1 MDKAAQNQA
10 NNAAESSTAPN
21 TSGSAS
27 EADNPADASVRP
39 ETAASEGAAQNITQS
54 DSAQSE
60 NDKPESAK
68 QGSTA
73 AEASPAVTSATTSPA
88 EPSPAASTPAGATAL
103 HVDAMRLDST
113 HSVYSTDLDPDDD
126 YEEVVEEYAT
136 TDAPD
141 GTHREERR
149 ITRTTHHP
157 RGKQGDPKADP
168 QKAGSQKAG
177 TQKAGTPG
185 GPDGAAEIIDVG
197 EPETHT
203 TTIRTVTRTVTD
215 PPRRAPRTRLFRTLS
230 KYRGEK
236 NLAAWEERSSRPMF
250 VASVLYLLAF
260 AAPIMSTRIQEPY
273 DAYLN
278 IIQMILWGLFAAD
291 YCIRLYLAPRRLYF
305 ITHNLMNLAIVL
317 LPAWRIVSFLA
328 MIHLTT
334 NRQYKRLSELAVKLF
349 GYTAIFIIM
358 FALAIYSVESSEPG
372 AMIRDLPTAYWWTFT
387 TLATVGY
394 GDVYPITGIGRVIA
408 VVVMLYGVGMVA
420 VATGALASW
429 IIEKIGGR
437 EEQEYPATKADVDD
451 LRQEISELRALLARE
466 YARREAHDYTLR
478 EVVDEEGVHPV
489 PSEAEAAR
497 RAGFSTASGFSA
509 AGFAAAGFTAPAAP
523 GAAAAASA
531 EATSNAAQG
540 AARAGE
546 PADSSAS
553 HEVAVREQEP
563 VALLEETRQTFTI
576 IREKFSLRS
585 RKQ

>member
-1 MDKAAQNQA
+1 MDKAEQNQA
-10 NNAAESSTAPN
+10 ENTVKNGTAPN
-21 TSGSAS
+21 TSEGNTSGNTS
-27 EADNPADASVRP
+27 RNTPSN
-39 ETAASEGAAQNITQS
+39 TAANSPVN
-54 DSAQSE
+54 
-60 NDKPESAK
+60 
-68 QGSTA
+68 
-73 AEASPAVTSATTSPA
+73 SPANSPA
-88 EPSPAASTPAGATAL
+88 ESVPAEAATPRMEAVQ
-103 HVDAMRLDST
+103 VDAVQIDSARLDST

-157 RGKQGDPKADP
+157 HGKGD
-168 QKAGSQKAG
+168 QKAG
-177 TQKAGTPG
+177 TQGN
-185 GPDGAAEIIDVG
+185 PDGDAEIIDAG

-273 DAYLN
+273 DGYLN
-278 IIQMILWGLFAAD
+278 ILQLILWGLFAAD

-328 MIHLTT
+328 MIYMTA

-478 EVVDEEGVHPV
+478 EVVDEDGVHPV

-497 RAGFSTASGFSA
+497 RAGSRAGGFGAASGFSA
-509 AGFAAAGFTAPAAP
+509 AGFAAPGASADAPNAAP
-523 GAAAAASA
+523 TEES
-531 EATSNAAQG
+531 
-540 AARAGE
+540 
-546 PADSSAS
+546 ADSSTP

-585 RKQ
+585 RK

>member
-1 MDKAAQNQA
+1 MDKAEQNQA
-10 NNAAESSTAPN
+10 ENTVKNGTAPN
-21 TSGSAS
+21 TSAGNSSGDSLAG
-27 EADNPADASVRP
+27 ASVRP
-39 ETAASEGAAQNITQS
+39 ETTVSGTTASETAPAAAS
-54 DSAQSE
+54 
-60 NDKPESAK
+60 P
-68 QGSTA
+68 
-73 AEASPAVTSATTSPA
+73 AEASPAAASPA
-88 EPSPAASTPAGATAL
+88 EPTAL
-103 HVDAMRLDST
+103 PVDAVQIDSARLDSA
-113 HSVYSTDLDPDDD
+113 HAVYSTDLDPDDD

-157 RGKQGDPKADP
+157 RGKGDPKAGAP
-168 QKAGSQKAG
+168 KRGSQKAG
-177 TQKAGTPG
+177 TQGN
-185 GPDGAAEIIDVG
+185 PDDAAEIIDAG

-236 NLAAWEERSSRPMF
+236 NLAAWEERSSTPMF

-273 DAYLN
+273 DGYLN

-394 GDVYPITGIGRVIA
+394 GDVYPVTGIGRVIA

-466 YARREAHDYTLR
+466 YARREAHNYTLR
-478 EVVDEEGVHPV
+478 EVVDEDGVHPI

-497 RAGFSTASGFSA
+497 CAGFGAPGFGAAEPASA
-509 AGFAAAGFTAPAAP
+509 AASNTAP
-523 GAAAAASA
+523 GAAR
-531 EATSNAAQG
+531 T
-540 AARAGE
+540 GE
-546 PADSSAS
+546 PADSSTS

-563 VALLEETRQTFTI
+563 IALLEETRQTFTI
-576 IREKFSLRS
+576 IREKFALRS
-585 RKQ
+585 RK

>member
-1 MDKAAQNQA
+1 MDKAEQNQTDSTAA
-10 NNAAESSTAPN
+10 NSTTPKKLAEGSPTGDAPVRAESAASET
-21 TSGSAS
+21 SAS
-27 EADNPADASVRP
+27 EAAAENTAQAGYTQAAPAETSADKTNAAATSTGVASP
-39 ETAASEGAAQNITQS
+39 S
-54 DSAQSE
+54 
-60 NDKPESAK
+60 
-68 QGSTA
+68 
-73 AEASPAVTSATTSPA
+73 EASPA
-88 EPSPAASTPAGATAL
+88 AANTVQ
-103 HVDAMRLDST
+103 VDAMLLDS
-113 HSVYSTDLDPDDD
+113 SRAVYSTDLDPDDD

-157 RGKQGDPKADP
+157 RGKQGD
-168 QKAGSQKAG
+168 QKG
-177 TQKAGTPG
+177 TQGS
-185 GPDGAAEIIDVG
+185 PDGAPEIIDAG

-236 NLAAWEERSSRPMF
+236 NLAAWEDRSSRPMF

-273 DAYLN
+273 DGYLN

-358 FALAIYSVESSEPG
+358 FALSIYSVESSEPG
-372 AMIRDLPTAYWWTFT
+372 AMIRDLPTAYWWMFT

-394 GDVYPITGIGRVIA
+394 GDVYPVTGIGRVIA
-408 VVVMLYGVGMVA
+408 VIVMLYGGGLVA

-429 IIEKIGGR
+429 IIEKFGGR

-466 YARREAHDYTLR
+466 YARREARDYTLR
-478 EVVDEEGVHPV
+478 EVVDEDGVHPV
-489 PSEAEAAR
+489 PSDAEAAR
-497 RAGFSTASGFSA
+497 RAGFS
-509 AGFAAAGFTAPAAP
+509 AAAGFTAPGTPGAP

-531 EATSNAAQG
+531 EATPNTAPG
-540 AARAGE
+540 AARVGE

>member
-1 MDKAAQNQA
+1 MDKAEQNQA
-10 NNAAESSTAPN
+10 ENTVKNGTTPN
-21 TSGSAS
+21 TSEGNTSGNIS
-27 EADNPADASVRP
+27 GDNPAGASVRP
-39 ETAASEGAAQNITQS
+39 ETTASETAPAAAS
-54 DSAQSE
+54 
-60 NDKPESAK
+60 P
-68 QGSTA
+68 
-73 AEASPAVTSATTSPA
+73 AEASSAAASPA
-88 EPSPAASTPAGATAL
+88 ESTAL
-103 HVDAMRLDST
+103 HVDAVQIDSARLDST
-113 HSVYSTDLDPDDD
+113 HSVYSTDLNPDDD

-157 RGKQGDPKADP
+157 HGKGD
-168 QKAGSQKAG
+168 QKAG
-177 TQKAGTPG
+177 TQKAGTQG
-185 GPDGAAEIIDVG
+185 NPDSAAEIIDAG

-273 DAYLN
+273 DGYLN
-278 IIQMILWGLFAAD
+278 ILQLILWGLFAAD

-334 NRQYKRLSELAVKLF
+334 NRQYKRLSELSVKLF
-349 GYTAIFIIM
+349 GYTEIFIIM

-451 LRQEISELRALLARE
+451 LHQEISELRALLARE
-466 YARREAHDYTLR
+466 YARREARDYTLR
-478 EVVDEEGVHPV
+478 EVVDEDGVHPV

-497 RAGFSTASGFSA
+497 RAGFSA
-509 AGFAAAGFTAPAAP
+509 AGFAAAGFTAPGAAEPASAAP
-523 GAAAAASA
+523 AASA
-531 EATSNAAQG
+531 EATSNTAPG

-546 PADSSAS
+546 PADSSTS

-585 RKQ
+585 RK

>member
-1 MDKAAQNQA
+1 MDKAEQNQA
-10 NNAAESSTAPN
+10 ENTAENSTTPRA
-21 TSGSAS
+21 
-27 EADNPADASVRP
+27 P
-39 ETAASEGAAQNITQS
+39 ETTNPTDSGAVQI
-54 DSAQSE
+54 DSTVQ
-60 NDKPESAK
+60 
-68 QGSTA
+68 
-73 AEASPAVTSATTSPA
+73 
-88 EPSPAASTPAGATAL
+88 
-103 HVDAMRLDST
+103 VDAVQIDNARLDS
-113 HSVYSTDLDPDDD
+113 SRAVYSTDLDPDDD

-157 RGKQGDPKADP
+157 HGKGDPK
-168 QKAGSQKAG
+168 G

-185 GPDGAAEIIDVG
+185 NPDGDAEVIDAG

-236 NLAAWEERSSRPMF
+236 NLAAWEERSSTPMF

-260 AAPIMSTRIQEPY
+260 AAPIMSTHIQEPY
-273 DAYLN
+273 DGYLN
-278 IIQMILWGLFAAD
+278 IIQLILWGLFAAD

-478 EVVDEEGVHPV
+478 EVVDEDGVHPV
-489 PSEAEAAR
+489 PSEGEAAH
-497 RAGFSTASGFSA
+497 RAGFNSAGFTA
-509 AGFAAAGFTAPAAP
+509 AGFAAAGFTAPGTS

>member
-27 EADNPADASVRP
+27 EADNPAGTSVRP

-54 DSAQSE
+54 DSAQPE

-73 AEASPAVTSATTSPA
+73 AEASPAES
-88 EPSPAASTPAGATAL
+88 TAL
-103 HVDAMRLDST
+103 HVDAVQIDSARLDST
-113 HSVYSTDLDPDDD
+113 HSVYSTDLNPDDD

-157 RGKQGDPKADP
+157 HGKQGD
-168 QKAGSQKAG
+168 QKG
-177 TQKAGTPG
+177 TQKSGTQG
-185 GPDGAAEIIDVG
+185 SPDGAPEIIDAG

-236 NLAAWEERSSRPMF
+236 NLAAWEERSSTPMF

-478 EVVDEEGVHPV
+478 EVVDEDGVHPV

-497 RAGFSTASGFSA
+497 RAGFSAGGFGVTGFSA
-509 AGFAAAGFTAPAAP
+509 AGFAAPGASADAPNAAP
-523 GAAAAASA
+523 TEESA
-531 EATSNAAQG
+531 E
-540 AARAGE
+540 
-546 PADSSAS
+546 SSAS

>member
-27 EADNPADASVRP
+27 EADNPAGASVRP

-73 AEASPAVTSATTSPA
+73 AEASPAVTSAATSPA
-88 EPSPAASTPAGATAL
+88 ESSPAASTPAGATAL
-103 HVDAMRLDST
+103 HVDAMRLDS
-113 HSVYSTDLDPDDD
+113 SRAVYSTDLDPDDD

-157 RGKQGDPKADP
+157 HGKGD
-168 QKAGSQKAG
+168 QKAG
-177 TQKAGTPG
+177 TQKAGTQG
-185 GPDGAAEIIDVG
+185 NPDSAAEIIDAG

-273 DAYLN
+273 DGYLN

-394 GDVYPITGIGRVIA
+394 GDVYPVTGIGRVIA

-478 EVVDEEGVHPV
+478 EVVDEDGVHPV

-497 RAGFSTASGFSA
+497 RTGFGTAGFSAT
-509 AGFAAAGFTAPAAP
+509 GFAAPS
-523 GAAAAASA
+523 ASA
-531 EATSNAAQG
+531 DAPNAVPT
-540 AARAGE
+540 E
-546 PADSSAS
+546 ESADSSAS
-553 HEVAVREQEP
+553 HEIAVREQEP

>member
-27 EADNPADASVRP
+27 EADNPAGASVRP

-60 NDKPESAK
+60 NDKSESAK

-73 AEASPAVTSATTSPA
+73 AEASPAVTSPA
-88 EPSPAASTPAGATAL
+88 ESSPAASAPAGATAL

-113 HSVYSTDLDPDDD
+113 HSVYSTDLDPNDD

-157 RGKQGDPKADP
+157 HGKQGD
-168 QKAGSQKAG
+168 QKAG
-177 TQKAGTPG
+177 TQGN
-185 GPDGAAEIIDVG
+185 PDGAAEIIDAG

-273 DAYLN
+273 DGYLN
-278 IIQMILWGLFAAD
+278 ILQLILWGLFAAD

-466 YARREAHDYTLR
+466 YARREARDYTLR
-478 EVVDEEGVHPV
+478 EVVDEDGVHPV

-497 RAGFSTASGFSA
+497 HTGFGTAGFSAT
-509 AGFAAAGFTAPAAP
+509 GFAAPSASADAPNAAP
-523 GAAAAASA
+523 TEESA
-531 EATSNAAQG
+531 E
-540 AARAGE
+540 
-546 PADSSAS
+546 SSTS

-585 RKQ
+585 RK

>member
-1 MDKAAQNQA
+1 MDKAEQNQA
-10 NNAAESSTAPN
+10 ENTVKNGTAPN
-21 TSGSAS
+21 TSEGNTSGNIS
-27 EADNPADASVRP
+27 GDNPAGASVRP
-39 ETAASEGAAQNITQS
+39 ETTASETAPAAAS
-54 DSAQSE
+54 
-60 NDKPESAK
+60 P
-68 QGSTA
+68 
-73 AEASPAVTSATTSPA
+73 AEASSAAASPA
-88 EPSPAASTPAGATAL
+88 ESTAL
-103 HVDAMRLDST
+103 HVDAVQIDSARLDST
-113 HSVYSTDLDPDDD
+113 HAVYSTDLDPDDD

-157 RGKQGDPKADP
+157 HGKGD
-168 QKAGSQKAG
+168 QKAG
-177 TQKAGTPG
+177 TQKAGSPG
-185 GPDGAAEIIDVG
+185 GPDGDAEIIDAG

-273 DAYLN
+273 DGYLN

-394 GDVYPITGIGRVIA
+394 GDVYPVTGIGRVIA

-478 EVVDEEGVHPV
+478 EVVDEDGVHPV

-497 RAGFSTASGFSA
+497 RAGSRAGGFGAASGFSA
-509 AGFAAAGFTAPAAP
+509 AGFAAAGFTAPGAAEPASAAP
-523 GAAAAASA
+523 AASA
-531 EATSNAAQG
+531 EATSNTAQG

-546 PADSSAS
+546 PAESSTS

-585 RKQ
+585 RK

>member
-1 MDKAAQNQA
+1 MDKAEQNQA
-10 NNAAESSTAPN
+10 ENTVKNGTAANASAGNISGN
-21 TSGSAS
+21 TSRNIPG
-27 EADNPADASVRP
+27 D
-39 ETAASEGAAQNITQS
+39 TAAS
-54 DSAQSE
+54 
-60 NDKPESAK
+60 
-68 QGSTA
+68 
-73 AEASPAVTSATTSPA
+73 SPMNSPA
-88 EPSPAASTPAGATAL
+88 ESASAEATAPRMEAVQ
-103 HVDAMRLDST
+103 VDAVQIDSARLDST
-113 HSVYSTDLDPDDD
+113 HSVYSTDLNPDDD

-157 RGKQGDPKADP
+157 HGKGDPKAAP
-168 QKAGSQKAG
+168 QKAG
-177 TQKAGTPG
+177 TQKAGTQG
-185 GPDGAAEIIDVG
+185 NPDGAAEIIDAG

-273 DAYLN
+273 DGYLN

-394 GDVYPITGIGRVIA
+394 GDVYPVTGIGRVIA

-478 EVVDEEGVHPV
+478 EVVDEDGVHPV

-509 AGFAAAGFTAPAAP
+509 AGFAAAGFTAPGAP
-523 GAAAAASA
+523 GTSGATAAASA
-531 EATSNAAQG
+531 EATSNTAQG

-546 PADSSAS
+546 PADSSTS

-585 RKQ
+585 RK

>member
-1 MDKAAQNQA
+1 MDKAEQNQA
-10 NNAAESSTAPN
+10 ENTVKNGTAPN
-21 TSGSAS
+21 TSAGNISGNS
-27 EADNPADASVRP
+27 PAGASVRP
-39 ETAASEGAAQNITQS
+39 ETTASGTAPAEANPAEANPAEANPAEANPAAAS
-54 DSAQSE
+54 
-60 NDKPESAK
+60 P
-68 QGSTA
+68 
-73 AEASPAVTSATTSPA
+73 AEASPAES
-88 EPSPAASTPAGATAL
+88 TAL
-103 HVDAMRLDST
+103 HVDAVQIDSARLDSA

-157 RGKQGDPKADP
+157 RGKGDPKAGAP
-168 QKAGSQKAG
+168 KTGSQKAG
-177 TQKAGTPG
+177 TQGN
-185 GPDGAAEIIDVG
+185 PDGAAEIIAAEMIDAG

-215 PPRRAPRTRLFRTLS
+215 PPHRAPRTRLFRTLS

-236 NLAAWEERSSRPMF
+236 NLAEWEDRSSTPMF

-273 DAYLN
+273 DGYLN

-328 MIHLTT
+328 MIYMTA

-372 AMIRDLPTAYWWTFT
+372 TMIRDLPTAYWWTFT

-394 GDVYPITGIGRVIA
+394 GDVYPVTGIGRVIA

-478 EVVDEEGVHPV
+478 EVVDEDGVHPI

-497 RAGFSTASGFSA
+497 RAGSSA
-509 AGFAAAGFTAPAAP
+509 AGFGATGFTAEGFTAPAA
-523 GAAAAASA
+523 S
-531 EATSNAAQG
+531 EATSNTAPNT
-540 AARAGE
+540 ARVDGS
-546 PADSSAS
+546 ADSSTS
-553 HEVAVREQEP
+553 HEVVVREQEP

-576 IREKFSLRS
+576 IREKFALRS
-585 RKQ
+585 RK

>member
-1 MDKAAQNQA
+1 MDKAEQNQA
-10 NNAAESSTAPN
+10 ENTVKNGTAPN
-21 TSGSAS
+21 TSEGNTSGNIS
-27 EADNPADASVRP
+27 GDNPAGASVRP
-39 ETAASEGAAQNITQS
+39 ETTASETAPAA
-54 DSAQSE
+54 
-60 NDKPESAK
+60 
-68 QGSTA
+68 
-73 AEASPAVTSATTSPA
+73 ASPAES
-88 EPSPAASTPAGATAL
+88 TAL
-103 HVDAMRLDST
+103 HVDAVQIDSARLDST
-113 HSVYSTDLDPDDD
+113 HAVYSTDLDPDDD

-157 RGKQGDPKADP
+157 HGKGD
-168 QKAGSQKAG
+168 
-177 TQKAGTPG
+177 QKAGTPG

-273 DAYLN
+273 DGYLN

-394 GDVYPITGIGRVIA
+394 GDVYPVTGIGRVIA

-429 IIEKIGGR
+429 IIEKFGGR

-466 YARREAHDYTLR
+466 YARREARDYTLR
-478 EVVDEEGVHPV
+478 EVVDEDGVHPV
-489 PSEAEAAR
+489 PSDAEAAR
-497 RAGFSTASGFSA
+497 RAGFS
-509 AGFAAAGFTAPAAP
+509 AAAGFTAPGTPGAP

-531 EATSNAAQG
+531 EATPNTAPG

>member
-1 MDKAAQNQA
+1 MDKAEQNQA
-10 NNAAESSTAPN
+10 ENTVKNGTAPN
-21 TSGSAS
+21 TSAGNTSGNIS
-27 EADNPADASVRP
+27 GHSPANSSGDSPAGASVRP
-39 ETAASEGAAQNITQS
+39 ETTASETAPAA
-54 DSAQSE
+54 
-60 NDKPESAK
+60 
-68 QGSTA
+68 
-73 AEASPAVTSATTSPA
+73 ASPAAASPAAGSPA
-88 EPSPAASTPAGATAL
+88 EATAL
-103 HVDAMRLDST
+103 PVDAVQIDSARLDSA

-136 TDAPD
+136 TDEPD

-149 ITRTTHHP
+149 ITRTTHHL
-157 RGKQGDPKADP
+157 RGKGD
-168 QKAGSQKAG
+168 QKAGAPKTGSQKAG
-177 TQKAGTPG
+177 TQGN
-185 GPDGAAEIIDVG
+185 PDGAAEIIDAG

-236 NLAAWEERSSRPMF
+236 NLAAWEERSSTPMF

-273 DAYLN
+273 DGYLN

-437 EEQEYPATKADVDD
+437 EEQEYPATKADVDN

-478 EVVDEEGVHPV
+478 EVVDEDGVHPI

-497 RAGFSTASGFSA
+497 RAGFG
-509 AGFAAAGFTAPAAP
+509 AAGFTAP
-523 GAAAAASA
+523 GAAEPASAAAQKASA
-531 EATSNAAQG
+531 EATSNTAPG
-540 AARAGE
+540 AAPSAVQAGE
-546 PADSSAS
+546 PADSSTS
-553 HEVAVREQEP
+553 HEVVVREQEP
-563 VALLEETRQTFTI
+563 IALLEETRQTFTI
-576 IREKFSLRS
+576 IREKFALRS
-585 RKQ
+585 RK

>member
-1 MDKAAQNQA
+1 MQSIIHTMDKAEQNQA
-10 NNAAESSTAPN
+10 ENTVKNGTAPN
-21 TSGSAS
+21 KSSSPTGDAPVHAESAASETSAS
-27 EADNPADASVRP
+27 EAAAEN
-39 ETAASEGAAQNITQS
+39 TAQAGYTQS
-54 DSAQSE
+54 APAETSA
-60 NDKPESAK
+60 AK
-68 QGSTA
+68 T
-73 AEASPAVTSATTSPA
+73 EASPA
-88 EPSPAASTPAGATAL
+88 AANTVQ
-103 HVDAMRLDST
+103 VDAMRLDST

-157 RGKQGDPKADP
+157 HGKGD
-168 QKAGSQKAG
+168 QKAG
-177 TQKAGTPG
+177 TQKAGTQG
-185 GPDGAAEIIDVG
+185 NPDGDAEIIDVG

-236 NLAAWEERSSRPMF
+236 NLAAWEERSSTPMF

-328 MIHLTT
+328 MIHLTA
-334 NRQYKRLSELAVKLF
+334 NRQYKRLSELAMKLF

-372 AMIRDLPTAYWWTFT
+372 SMIRDLPTAYWWTFT

-408 VVVMLYGVGMVA
+408 VVVMLYGVGLVA

-429 IIEKIGGR
+429 IIEKIGGV

-466 YARREAHDYTLR
+466 YARREAHDCRLR
-478 EVVDEEGVHPV
+478 EVVDEDGVHPV

-497 RAGFSTASGFSA
+497 SAGFGTAGFSATGF
-509 AGFAAAGFTAPAAP
+509 AAP
-523 GAAAAASA
+523 GASADAPNAAPTEESA
-531 EATSNAAQG
+531 E
-540 AARAGE
+540 
-546 PADSSAS
+546 SSTS

>member
-1 MDKAAQNQA
+1 MDKAEQNQA
-10 NNAAESSTAPN
+10 ENTVKNGTAPDASAGNASKAGYTQSAPAES
-21 TSGSAS
+21 
-27 EADNPADASVRP
+27 
-39 ETAASEGAAQNITQS
+39 GAAKTGPAKT
-54 DSAQSE
+54 SATKT
-60 NDKPESAK
+60 NA
-68 QGSTA
+68 GV
-73 AEASPAVTSATTSPA
+73 ASPAGASPA
-88 EPSPAASTPAGATAL
+88 EANPAADNSAADTVQ
-103 HVDAMRLDST
+103 VDAMRLDSA
-113 HSVYSTDLDPDDD
+113 HAVYSTDLDPDDD

-136 TDAPD
+136 TDEPD

-157 RGKQGDPKADP
+157 RGKGD
-168 QKAGSQKAG
+168 QKAGAQGS
-177 TQKAGTPG
+177 
-185 GPDGAAEIIDVG
+185 PDGAAEMIDAIIDAG

-215 PPRRAPRTRLFRTLS
+215 PPRHTPRTRLFRTLS

-236 NLAAWEERSSRPMF
+236 NLAAWEERSSTPMF

-273 DAYLN
+273 DGYLN

-394 GDVYPITGIGRVIA
+394 GDVYPVTGIGRVIA

-437 EEQEYPATKADVDD
+437 EEQEHPATKADVDD

-478 EVVDEEGVHPV
+478 EVVDEDGVHPV

-497 RAGFSTASGFSA
+497 RAGFGAAGSGAAGFGTASGAAETASA
-509 AGFAAAGFTAPAAP
+509 TTQAATSTAVGGTAP
-523 GAAAAASA
+523 G
-531 EATSNAAQG
+531 TAQ
-540 AARAGE
+540 AGE
-546 PADSSAS
+546 PADSSTS
-553 HEVAVREQEP
+553 HEVVVREQEP

-576 IREKFSLRS
+576 IREKFALRS
-585 RKQ
+585 RK

>member
-27 EADNPADASVRP
+27 EADNPAGASVRP

-60 NDKPESAK
+60 NDKSESAK

-73 AEASPAVTSATTSPA
+73 AEASPAVTSPA
-88 EPSPAASTPAGATAL
+88 ESSPAASAPAGATAL

-113 HSVYSTDLDPDDD
+113 HSVYSTDLDPNDD

-157 RGKQGDPKADP
+157 HGKQGD
-168 QKAGSQKAG
+168 QKAG
-177 TQKAGTPG
+177 TQGN
-185 GPDGAAEIIDVG
+185 PDGAAEIIDAG

-273 DAYLN
+273 DGYLN
-278 IIQMILWGLFAAD
+278 ILQLILWGLFAAD

-478 EVVDEEGVHPV
+478 EVVDEDGVHPV

-497 RAGFSTASGFSA
+497 HTGFGTAGFSAT
-509 AGFAAAGFTAPAAP
+509 GFAAPSASADAPNAAP
-523 GAAAAASA
+523 TEESA
-531 EATSNAAQG
+531 E
-540 AARAGE
+540 
-546 PADSSAS
+546 SSTS

-585 RKQ
+585 RK

>member
-1 MDKAAQNQA
+1 MDKAEQNQTD
-10 NNAAESSTAPN
+10 NTVKNGTAPN
-21 TSGSAS
+21 TSGNTSGNIPGNSPVGASARPETVASETTAS
-27 EADNPADASVRP
+27 EAAAENTTKAGYTQSAPAESSAAKTSA
-39 ETAASEGAAQNITQS
+39 AAS
-54 DSAQSE
+54 
-60 NDKPESAK
+60 
-68 QGSTA
+68 
-73 AEASPAVTSATTSPA
+73 SPA
-88 EPSPAASTPAGATAL
+88 EATAPGMEAVQ
-103 HVDAMRLDST
+103 VDAVQIDSARLDST

-157 RGKQGDPKADP
+157 RGKGD
-168 QKAGSQKAG
+168 
-177 TQKAGTPG
+177 QKAGTPNTG
-185 GPDGAAEIIDVG
+185 SPKAGTQGNPDDAAEIIDAG

-215 PPRRAPRTRLFRTLS
+215 PPRRTPRTRLFRTLS

-236 NLAAWEERSSRPMF
+236 NLAAWEDRTSTPMF

-273 DAYLN
+273 DGYLN

-291 YCIRLYLAPRRLYF
+291 YCVRLYLAPRRLYF

-328 MIHLTT
+328 MIHLTA
-334 NRQYKRLSELAVKLF
+334 NRQYKRLSELGMKLF

-358 FALAIYSVESSEPG
+358 FALSIYSVESSEPG
-372 AMIRDLPTAYWWTFT
+372 AMIRDLPTAYWWMFT

-394 GDVYPITGIGRVIA
+394 GDVYPVTGIGRVIA
-408 VVVMLYGVGMVA
+408 VIVMLYGGGLVA

-429 IIEKIGGR
+429 IIEKFGGR

-478 EVVDEEGVHPV
+478 EVVDEDGVHPI

-497 RAGFSTASGFSA
+497 RAGFG
-509 AGFAAAGFTAPAAP
+509 AAGFTAPGAAEPASAAASNTAP
-523 GAAAAASA
+523 GAAR
-531 EATSNAAQG
+531 T
-540 AARAGE
+540 GE
-546 PADSSAS
+546 PADSSTS
-553 HEVAVREQEP
+553 HEVAVSEQEP
-563 VALLEETRQTFTI
+563 IALLEETRQTFTI
-576 IREKFSLRS
+576 IREKFALRS
-585 RKQ
+585 RK

>member
-1 MDKAAQNQA
+1 MDKAEQNQA
-10 NNAAESSTAPN
+10 ENTVKNGTAANASAGNISGN
-21 TSGSAS
+21 TSRNIPG
-27 EADNPADASVRP
+27 D
-39 ETAASEGAAQNITQS
+39 TAAS
-54 DSAQSE
+54 
-60 NDKPESAK
+60 
-68 QGSTA
+68 
-73 AEASPAVTSATTSPA
+73 SPMNSPA
-88 EPSPAASTPAGATAL
+88 ESASAEATAPRMEAVQ
-103 HVDAMRLDST
+103 VDAVQIDSARLDST
-113 HSVYSTDLDPDDD
+113 HSVYSTDLNPDDD

-157 RGKQGDPKADP
+157 HGKGDPKAAP
-168 QKAGSQKAG
+168 QKAG
-177 TQKAGTPG
+177 TQKAGTQG
-185 GPDGAAEIIDVG
+185 NPDGAAEIIDAG

-273 DAYLN
+273 DGYLN

-394 GDVYPITGIGRVIA
+394 GDVYPVTGIGRVIA

-478 EVVDEEGVHPV
+478 EVVDEDGVHPV

-497 RAGFSTASGFSA
+497 RAGSRAGGFGAASGFSA
-509 AGFAAAGFTAPAAP
+509 AGFAAAGFTAPGTPGAP
-523 GAAAAASA
+523 GAAEPASAAPAASA
-531 EATSNAAQG
+531 EVTSNTAQG

-546 PADSSAS
+546 PAESSTS

-585 RKQ
+585 RK

>member
-1 MDKAAQNQA
+1 MDKAEQNQA
-10 NNAAESSTAPN
+10 ENTVKNGTTPNASEGN
-21 TSGSAS
+21 TSGNISG
-27 EADNPADASVRP
+27 DNPAGASVRP
-39 ETAASEGAAQNITQS
+39 ETTASETAPAAAS
-54 DSAQSE
+54 
-60 NDKPESAK
+60 P
-68 QGSTA
+68 
-73 AEASPAVTSATTSPA
+73 AEASSAAASPA
-88 EPSPAASTPAGATAL
+88 ESTAL
-103 HVDAMRLDST
+103 HVDAVQIDSARLDST

-157 RGKQGDPKADP
+157 HGKGD
-168 QKAGSQKAG
+168 QKAG
-177 TQKAGTPG
+177 TQKAGTQG
-185 GPDGAAEIIDVG
+185 GPDGAPEIIDAG

-236 NLAAWEERSSRPMF
+236 NLAAWEERSSTPMF

-328 MIHLTT
+328 MIHLTA

-394 GDVYPITGIGRVIA
+394 GDVYPVTGIGRVIA

-478 EVVDEEGVHPV
+478 EVVDEDGVHPV

>member
-1 MDKAAQNQA
+1 MDKAEQNQA
-10 NNAAESSTAPN
+10 ENTVKNGTAPN
-21 TSGSAS
+21 ASAGNTAGNTS
-27 EADNPADASVRP
+27 DNTSRNTPSN
-39 ETAASEGAAQNITQS
+39 TAAN
-54 DSAQSE
+54 
-60 NDKPESAK
+60 
-68 QGSTA
+68 
-73 AEASPAVTSATTSPA
+73 SPVNSPA
-88 EPSPAASTPAGATAL
+88 ESASAEAAAPGMEAVQ
-103 HVDAMRLDST
+103 VDAVQIDSARLDST
-113 HSVYSTDLDPDDD
+113 HSVYSTDLNPDDD

-157 RGKQGDPKADP
+157 HGKGD
-168 QKAGSQKAG
+168 QKAG
-177 TQKAGTPG
+177 TQKAGTQG
-185 GPDGAAEIIDVG
+185 NPDSAAEIIDAG

-236 NLAAWEERSSRPMF
+236 NLAAWEELSSRPMF

-278 IIQMILWGLFAAD
+278 ILQLILWGLFAAD

-328 MIHLTT
+328 MIYMTA

-478 EVVDEEGVHPV
+478 EVVDEDGVHPV

-497 RAGFSTASGFSA
+497 RTGFNSAGFTAAASGFSA
-509 AGFAAAGFTAPAAP
+509 AGFAAAGFTAPGAAGTP
-523 GAAAAASA
+523 GVAAAASA
-531 EATSNAAQG
+531 EATSNTAPG

-546 PADSSAS
+546 PADSSVS

>member
-1 MDKAAQNQA
+1 MDKAEQNQA
-10 NNAAESSTAPN
+10 DNTAANSTTPNKSSSPTGDAPVHAESAASET
-21 TSGSAS
+21 SAS
-27 EADNPADASVRP
+27 EAAAENTAQAGYAQAAPAETSAAKTNAAATSTGVASP
-39 ETAASEGAAQNITQS
+39 S
-54 DSAQSE
+54 
-60 NDKPESAK
+60 
-68 QGSTA
+68 
-73 AEASPAVTSATTSPA
+73 EASPA
-88 EPSPAASTPAGATAL
+88 AANTVQ
-103 HVDAMRLDST
+103 VDAMHLDS
-113 HSVYSTDLDPDDD
+113 SRAVYSTDLDPDDD

-157 RGKQGDPKADP
+157 RGKQGD
-168 QKAGSQKAG
+168 QKG
-177 TQKAGTPG
+177 TQGS
-185 GPDGAAEIIDVG
+185 PDGAPEIIDAG

-236 NLAAWEERSSRPMF
+236 NLAAWEDRTSTPMF

-273 DAYLN
+273 DGYLN

-291 YCIRLYLAPRRLYF
+291 YCVRLYLAPRRLYF

-328 MIHLTT
+328 MIHLTA
-334 NRQYKRLSELAVKLF
+334 NRQYKRLSELAMKLF

-358 FALAIYSVESSEPG
+358 FALSIYSVESSEPG
-372 AMIRDLPTAYWWTFT
+372 SMIRDLPTAYWWTFT

-478 EVVDEEGVHPV
+478 EVVDEDGVHPV

-497 RAGFSTASGFSA
+497 RAGFGTAGFSA
-509 AGFAAAGFTAPAAP
+509 TGFAAP
-523 GAAAAASA
+523 GASA
-531 EATSNAAQG
+531 DAPNAAP
-540 AARAGE
+540 AEEPGE
-546 PADSSAS
+546 SSTS

-576 IREKFSLRS
+576 MREKFSLRS

>member
-1 MDKAAQNQA
+1 MDKAEQNQA
-10 NNAAESSTAPN
+10 ENTVKNGTAPKASAGN
-21 TSGSAS
+21 TGKTSGNISG
-27 EADNPADASVRP
+27 N
-39 ETAASEGAAQNITQS
+39 TAAS
-54 DSAQSE
+54 
-60 NDKPESAK
+60 
-68 QGSTA
+68 
-73 AEASPAVTSATTSPA
+73 SPANSPA
-88 EPSPAASTPAGATAL
+88 ESASAEATAPDMEAVQ
-103 HVDAMRLDST
+103 VDAVQIDSARLDST
-113 HSVYSTDLDPDDD
+113 HSVYSTDLDPNDD

-157 RGKQGDPKADP
+157 HGKQGD
-168 QKAGSQKAG
+168 QKG
-177 TQKAGTPG
+177 TQKSGTQG
-185 GPDGAAEIIDVG
+185 SPDGAREIIDAG

-328 MIHLTT
+328 MIYMTA
-334 NRQYKRLSELAVKLF
+334 NRQYKRLSELAMKLF

-394 GDVYPITGIGRVIA
+394 GDVYPVTGIGRVIA

-478 EVVDEEGVHPV
+478 EVVDEDGVHPV
-489 PSEAEAAR
+489 PSEAEAAHR
-497 RAGFSTASGFSA
+497 TGFGTAGFSATGF
-509 AGFAAAGFTAPAAP
+509 AAP
-523 GAAAAASA
+523 GASADAPNAAPTEESA
-531 EATSNAAQG
+531 E
-540 AARAGE
+540 
-546 PADSSAS
+546 SSAS

>member
-1 MDKAAQNQA
+1 MDKAEQNQA
-10 NNAAESSTAPN
+10 ENTVKNGTAPN
-21 TSGSAS
+21 TSAGNTSGNS
-27 EADNPADASVRP
+27 PANSSGDSLAGASVRP
-39 ETAASEGAAQNITQS
+39 ETAASEPAAS
-54 DSAQSE
+54 
-60 NDKPESAK
+60 K
-68 QGSTA
+68 TA
-73 AEASPAVTSATTSPA
+73 PAEASPAAASPA
-88 EPSPAASTPAGATAL
+88 EATDPRIGAAQ
-103 HVDAMRLDST
+103 VDAVQIDSARLDSA

-157 RGKQGDPKADP
+157 RGKGD
-168 QKAGSQKAG
+168 QKAGAPNAG
-177 TQKAGTPG
+177 TQKAGTQG
-185 GPDGAAEIIDVG
+185 NPDDTAEIIDAIIDSG

-236 NLAAWEERSSRPMF
+236 NLAEWEDRSSTPMF

-273 DAYLN
+273 DGYLN

-328 MIHLTT
+328 MIHLTA

-478 EVVDEEGVHPV
+478 EVVDEDGVHPV

-497 RAGFSTASGFSA
+497 RTGFGATGFSA
-509 AGFAAAGFTAPAAP
+509 AGFAAAGFTAPGTS

-531 EATSNAAQG
+531 EATSNTAQG
-540 AARAGE
+540 AARADGS
-546 PADSSAS
+546 ADSSAS
-553 HEVAVREQEP
+553 HEVAVCEQEP

-585 RKQ
+585 RK

>member
-1 MDKAAQNQA
+1 MDKAEQNQA
-10 NNAAESSTAPN
+10 ENTVKNGTAPN
-21 TSGSAS
+21 TSEGNTSGNIS
-27 EADNPADASVRP
+27 GDNPAGASVRP
-39 ETAASEGAAQNITQS
+39 ETTASETAPAAAS
-54 DSAQSE
+54 
-60 NDKPESAK
+60 P
-68 QGSTA
+68 
-73 AEASPAVTSATTSPA
+73 AEASSAAASPA
-88 EPSPAASTPAGATAL
+88 ESTAL
-103 HVDAMRLDST
+103 HVDAVQIDSARLDST

-157 RGKQGDPKADP
+157 HGKGD
-168 QKAGSQKAG
+168 QKAG
-177 TQKAGTPG
+177 TQKAGTQG
-185 GPDGAAEIIDVG
+185 NPDSAAEIIDAG

-273 DAYLN
+273 DGYLN
-278 IIQMILWGLFAAD
+278 ILQLILWGLFAAD

-328 MIHLTT
+328 MIYMTA

-478 EVVDEEGVHPV
+478 EVVDEDGVHPI

-497 RAGFSTASGFSA
+497 RTGFGTAGFSAT
-509 AGFAAAGFTAPAAP
+509 GFAAAGFTAPAAP

-546 PADSSAS
+546 PAESSAS

-585 RKQ
+585 RK

>member
-1 MDKAAQNQA
+1 MDKAEQNQA
-10 NNAAESSTAPN
+10 ENTVKNGTTPN
-21 TSGSAS
+21 TSEGNTSGNIS
-27 EADNPADASVRP
+27 GDNPAGASVRP
-39 ETAASEGAAQNITQS
+39 ETTASETAPAAAS
-54 DSAQSE
+54 
-60 NDKPESAK
+60 P
-68 QGSTA
+68 
-73 AEASPAVTSATTSPA
+73 AEASSAAASPA
-88 EPSPAASTPAGATAL
+88 ESTAL
-103 HVDAMRLDST
+103 HVDAVQIDSARLDST
-113 HSVYSTDLDPDDD
+113 HSVYSTDLNPDDD

-157 RGKQGDPKADP
+157 HGKGD
-168 QKAGSQKAG
+168 QKAG
-177 TQKAGTPG
+177 TQKAGTQG
-185 GPDGAAEIIDVG
+185 NPDSAAEIIDAG
-197 EPETHT
+197 EPETQT

-273 DAYLN
+273 DGYLN
-278 IIQMILWGLFAAD
+278 ILQLILWGLFAAD

-451 LRQEISELRALLARE
+451 LHQEISELRALLARE
-466 YARREAHDYTLR
+466 YARREARDYTLR
-478 EVVDEEGVHPV
+478 EVVDEDGVHPV

-509 AGFAAAGFTAPAAP
+509 AGFAAAGFTAPGAP
-523 GAAAAASA
+523 GTSGATAAASA
-531 EATSNAAQG
+531 EATSNTAQG

-546 PADSSAS
+546 PADSSTS

-585 RKQ
+585 RK

>member
-1 MDKAAQNQA
+1 MDKAEQNQA
-10 NNAAESSTAPN
+10 ENTVKNGTAPN
-21 TSGSAS
+21 ASAGNTAGNTS
-27 EADNPADASVRP
+27 DNTSRNTPSN
-39 ETAASEGAAQNITQS
+39 TAAN
-54 DSAQSE
+54 
-60 NDKPESAK
+60 
-68 QGSTA
+68 
-73 AEASPAVTSATTSPA
+73 SPVNSPA
-88 EPSPAASTPAGATAL
+88 ESASAEAAAPGMEAVQ
-103 HVDAMRLDST
+103 VDAVQIDSAHLDST
-113 HSVYSTDLDPDDD
+113 HSVYSTDLGPDDD

-157 RGKQGDPKADP
+157 HGKGDPKA
-168 QKAGSQKAG
+168 G
-177 TQKAGTPG
+177 TQGN
-185 GPDGAAEIIDVG
+185 PDGAAEIIDAG

-273 DAYLN
+273 DGYLN
-278 IIQMILWGLFAAD
+278 IIQLILWGLFAAD

-420 VATGALASW
+420 VATGA
-429 IIEKIGGR
+429 R
-437 EEQEYPATKADVDD
+437 N
-451 LRQEISELRALLARE
+451 
-466 YARREAHDYTLR
+466 
-478 EVVDEEGVHPV
+478 
-489 PSEAEAAR
+489 
-497 RAGFSTASGFSA
+497 F
-509 AGFAAAGFTAPAAP
+509 
-523 GAAAAASA
+523 
-531 EATSNAAQG
+531 
-540 AARAGE
+540 
-546 PADSSAS
+546 
-553 HEVAVREQEP
+553 
-563 VALLEETRQTFTI
+563 
-576 IREKFSLRS
+576 
-585 RKQ
+585 

>member
-27 EADNPADASVRP
+27 EADNPAGASVRP

-73 AEASPAVTSATTSPA
+73 AEASPAVTSAATSPA
-88 EPSPAASTPAGATAL
+88 ESSPAASTPAGATAL

-113 HSVYSTDLDPDDD
+113 HSVYSTDLNPDDD

-157 RGKQGDPKADP
+157 HGKQGD
-168 QKAGSQKAG
+168 QKSCSQGS
-177 TQKAGTPG
+177 
-185 GPDGAAEIIDVG
+185 PDGAREIIDAG

-466 YARREAHDYTLR
+466 YARREAHDCTLR
-478 EVVDEEGVHPV
+478 EVVDEDGVHPV

-497 RAGFSTASGFSA
+497 RTGFGTAGFSATGF
-509 AGFAAAGFTAPAAP
+509 AAP
-523 GAAAAASA
+523 GASADAPNAAPTEESA
-531 EATSNAAQG
+531 E
-540 AARAGE
+540 
-546 PADSSAS
+546 SSAS

-585 RKQ
+585 RK

>member
-1 MDKAAQNQA
+1 MDKAEQNQA
-10 NNAAESSTAPN
+10 ENTVKNGTTPN
-21 TSGSAS
+21 TSEGNTSGNIS
-27 EADNPADASVRP
+27 GDNPAGASVRP
-39 ETAASEGAAQNITQS
+39 ETTASETAPAAAS
-54 DSAQSE
+54 
-60 NDKPESAK
+60 P
-68 QGSTA
+68 
-73 AEASPAVTSATTSPA
+73 AEASSAAASPA
-88 EPSPAASTPAGATAL
+88 ESTAL
-103 HVDAMRLDST
+103 HVDAVQIDSARLDST
-113 HSVYSTDLDPDDD
+113 HSVYSTDLNPDDD

-157 RGKQGDPKADP
+157 HGKGD
-168 QKAGSQKAG
+168 QKAG
-177 TQKAGTPG
+177 TQKAGTQG
-185 GPDGAAEIIDVG
+185 NPDSAAEIIDAG

-273 DAYLN
+273 DGYLN
-278 IIQMILWGLFAAD
+278 ILQLILWGLFAAD

-349 GYTAIFIIM
+349 GYTAFFIIM

-451 LRQEISELRALLARE
+451 LHQEISELRALLARE
-466 YARREAHDYTLR
+466 YARREARDYTLR
-478 EVVDEEGVHPV
+478 EVVDEDGVHPV

-497 RAGFSTASGFSA
+497 RAGFSA
-509 AGFAAAGFTAPAAP
+509 AGFAAAGFTAPGAAEPASAAP
-523 GAAAAASA
+523 AASA
-531 EATSNAAQG
+531 EATSNTAPG

-546 PADSSAS
+546 PADSSTS

-585 RKQ
+585 RK

>member
-1 MDKAAQNQA
+1 MDKAEQNQA
-10 NNAAESSTAPN
+10 ENTVKNGTAPN
-21 TSGSAS
+21 TSAGNTSAENTS
-27 EADNPADASVRP
+27 GNIPANSAGNSPAGASVRP
-39 ETAASEGAAQNITQS
+39 ETTASETAPAAASLAA
-54 DSAQSE
+54 A
-60 NDKPESAK
+60 
-68 QGSTA
+68 
-73 AEASPAVTSATTSPA
+73 SPA
-88 EPSPAASTPAGATAL
+88 EPTAL
-103 HVDAMRLDST
+103 HVDAVQIDSARLDSA

-157 RGKQGDPKADP
+157 RGKGD
-168 QKAGSQKAG
+168 QKAGAPNAGAPKTGSQKAG
-177 TQKAGTPG
+177 TQGN
-185 GPDGAAEIIDVG
+185 PDGAAEIIDAG

-273 DAYLN
+273 DGYLN

-328 MIHLTT
+328 MIYMTA

-372 AMIRDLPTAYWWTFT
+372 TMIRDLPTAYWWTFT

-478 EVVDEEGVHPV
+478 EVVDEDGVHPV

-497 RAGFSTASGFSA
+497 RAGFG
-509 AGFAAAGFTAPAAP
+509 AAGFTVPADP
-523 GAAAAASA
+523 DTAAAASA
-531 EATSNAAQG
+531 EATSNTAQG

>member
-1 MDKAAQNQA
+1 MDKAEQNQTD
-10 NNAAESSTAPN
+10 NTVKNGTAPN
-21 TSGSAS
+21 TSGNISGNSPVGASACPETVASETTAS
-27 EADNPADASVRP
+27 EAAAENTAKAGYTQSAPAESSAAKTSA
-39 ETAASEGAAQNITQS
+39 AAS
-54 DSAQSE
+54 
-60 NDKPESAK
+60 
-68 QGSTA
+68 
-73 AEASPAVTSATTSPA
+73 SPA
-88 EPSPAASTPAGATAL
+88 EATTPRMEAVQ
-103 HVDAMRLDST
+103 VDAVQIDSARLDST
-113 HSVYSTDLDPDDD
+113 HSVYSTDLNPDDD

-157 RGKQGDPKADP
+157 HGKQGD
-168 QKAGSQKAG
+168 QKAG
-177 TQKAGTPG
+177 TQGN
-185 GPDGAAEIIDVG
+185 PDGAAEIIDAG

-408 VVVMLYGVGMVA
+408 VVVMLYSVGMVA

-466 YARREAHDYTLR
+466 YARREAHGCTLR
-478 EVVDEEGVHPV
+478 EVVDEDGVHPV

-497 RAGFSTASGFSA
+497 RAGFSA
-509 AGFAAAGFTAPAAP
+509 AGFAAPGASADAPNAAP
-523 GAAAAASA
+523 TEES
-531 EATSNAAQG
+531 
-540 AARAGE
+540 
-546 PADSSAS
+546 ADSSTP

>member
-10 NNAAESSTAPN
+10 ENTVKNGTAPN
-21 TSGSAS
+21 TSEGNTSGNIS
-27 EADNPADASVRP
+27 GDNPAGASVRP
-39 ETAASEGAAQNITQS
+39 ETTASETAPAA
-54 DSAQSE
+54 
-60 NDKPESAK
+60 
-68 QGSTA
+68 
-73 AEASPAVTSATTSPA
+73 ASPAES
-88 EPSPAASTPAGATAL
+88 TAL
-103 HVDAMRLDST
+103 HVDAVQIDSARLDST
-113 HSVYSTDLDPDDD
+113 HAVYSTDLDPDDD

-157 RGKQGDPKADP
+157 HGKGD
-168 QKAGSQKAG
+168 QKAG
-177 TQKAGTPG
+177 TQKAGSPG
-185 GPDGAAEIIDVG
+185 GPDGDAEIIDAG

-273 DAYLN
+273 DGYLN
-278 IIQMILWGLFAAD
+278 ILQLILWGLFAAD

-328 MIHLTT
+328 MIYMTA

-478 EVVDEEGVHPV
+478 EVVDEDGVHPV

-497 RAGFSTASGFSA
+497 RTGFGTAGFSAT
-509 AGFAAAGFTAPAAP
+509 GFAAAGFTAPGTAGAPGAPGTP

-531 EATSNAAQG
+531 EATSNTAQG

-585 RKQ
+585 RK

>member
-10 NNAAESSTAPN
+10 ENTVKNGTAPN
-21 TSGSAS
+21 TSEGNTSGNIS
-27 EADNPADASVRP
+27 GDNPAGASVRP
-39 ETAASEGAAQNITQS
+39 ETTASETAPAA
-54 DSAQSE
+54 
-60 NDKPESAK
+60 
-68 QGSTA
+68 
-73 AEASPAVTSATTSPA
+73 ASPAES
-88 EPSPAASTPAGATAL
+88 TAL
-103 HVDAMRLDST
+103 HVDAVQIDSARLDST
-113 HSVYSTDLDPDDD
+113 HSVYSTDLDPDD

-157 RGKQGDPKADP
+157 HGKGD
-168 QKAGSQKAG
+168 QKAG
-177 TQKAGTPG
+177 TQKAGSPG
-185 GPDGAAEIIDVG
+185 GPDGDAEIIDAG

-273 DAYLN
+273 DGYLN
-278 IIQMILWGLFAAD
+278 ILQLILWGLFAAD

-328 MIHLTT
+328 MIYMTA

-478 EVVDEEGVHPV
+478 EVVDEDGVHPV

-497 RAGFSTASGFSA
+497 RTGFGTAGFSAT
-509 AGFAAAGFTAPAAP
+509 GFAAAGFTAPGTAGAPGAPGTP

-531 EATSNAAQG
+531 EATSNTAQG

-585 RKQ
+585 RK

>member
-1 MDKAAQNQA
+1 MDKAEQSQA
-10 NNAAESSTAPN
+10 ENTVENGTAPN
-21 TSGSAS
+21 ASAGNISGNTSGNISGNTPANSPADSAS
-27 EADNPADASVRP
+27 AEATAPRMEAVQVDAV
-39 ETAASEGAAQNITQS
+39 QI
-54 DSAQSE
+54 DSA
-60 NDKPESAK
+60 
-68 QGSTA
+68 
-73 AEASPAVTSATTSPA
+73 
-88 EPSPAASTPAGATAL
+88 
-103 HVDAMRLDST
+103 RLDST
-113 HSVYSTDLDPDDD
+113 HSAYSTDLDPDDD

-157 RGKQGDPKADP
+157 RGKQSDPKAD
-168 QKAGSQKAG
+168 SQKAG
-177 TQKAGTPG
+177 TQKAGSPG
-185 GPDGAAEIIDVG
+185 NPDGAAEIIDAG

-215 PPRRAPRTRLFRTLS
+215 PPPRAPRTRLFRTLS

-236 NLAAWEERSSRPMF
+236 NLVAWEERSSRPMF

-328 MIHLTT
+328 MIHLTA
-334 NRQYKRLSELAVKLF
+334 NRQYKRLSELGMKLF

-358 FALAIYSVESSEPG
+358 FALSIYSVESSEPG
-372 AMIRDLPTAYWWTFT
+372 AMIRDLPTAYWWMFT

-394 GDVYPITGIGRVIA
+394 GDVYPVTGIGRVIA
-408 VVVMLYGVGMVA
+408 VIVMLYGGGLVA

-429 IIEKIGGR
+429 IIEKIGGV
-437 EEQEYPATKADVDD
+437 EEQEHPATKADVDD
-451 LRQEISELRALLARE
+451 LRQEISELRALLAHE

-478 EVVDEEGVHPV
+478 EVVDEDGVHPV

-497 RAGFSTASGFSA
+497 RAGFS
-509 AGFAAAGFTAPAAP
+509 AAAGFTAPGTPGAP

-531 EATSNAAQG
+531 EATPNTAPG

-553 HEVAVREQEP
+553 HEVAVAQI
-563 VALLEETRQTFTI
+563 AAQI
-576 IREKFSLRS
+576 
-585 RKQ
+585 

>member
-1 MDKAAQNQA
+1 MDKAEQNQA
-10 NNAAESSTAPN
+10 ENTVKNGTAPN
-21 TSGSAS
+21 ASAGNTSSNISG
-27 EADNPADASVRP
+27 DNPAGASVRP
-39 ETAASEGAAQNITQS
+39 ETTASETAPAAAS
-54 DSAQSE
+54 
-60 NDKPESAK
+60 P
-68 QGSTA
+68 
-73 AEASPAVTSATTSPA
+73 AEASSAAASPA
-88 EPSPAASTPAGATAL
+88 ESTAL
-103 HVDAMRLDST
+103 HVDAVQIDSARLDST
-113 HSVYSTDLDPDDD
+113 HSVYSTDLDPNDD

-157 RGKQGDPKADP
+157 HGKQGD
-168 QKAGSQKAG
+168 QKAG
-177 TQKAGTPG
+177 TQGN
-185 GPDGAAEIIDVG
+185 PDGAAEIIDAG

-273 DAYLN
+273 DGYLN
-278 IIQMILWGLFAAD
+278 ILQLILWGLFAAD

-466 YARREAHDYTLR
+466 YARREARDYTLR
-478 EVVDEEGVHPV
+478 EVVDEDGVHPV

-497 RAGFSTASGFSA
+497 HTGFGTAGFSAT
-509 AGFAAAGFTAPAAP
+509 GFAAPSASADAPNAAP
-523 GAAAAASA
+523 TEESA
-531 EATSNAAQG
+531 E
-540 AARAGE
+540 
-546 PADSSAS
+546 SSTS

-585 RKQ
+585 RK

>member
-1 MDKAAQNQA
+1 MEKAEQNP
-10 NNAAESSTAPN
+10 AENTVKNGTEPN
-21 TSGSAS
+21 TSVG
-27 EADNPADASVRP
+27 N
-39 ETAASEGAAQNITQS
+39 GANAGYTQS
-54 DSAQSE
+54 APAESGASKTGPAKTSA
-60 NDKPESAK
+60 
-68 QGSTA
+68 GV
-73 AEASPAVTSATTSPA
+73 ASPAGASPA
-88 EPSPAASTPAGATAL
+88 EANPAADTVQ
-103 HVDAMRLDST
+103 VDAMRLGSA

-136 TDAPD
+136 TDEPD

-157 RGKQGDPKADP
+157 HGKQGD
-168 QKAGSQKAG
+168 QKAG
-177 TQKAGTPG
+177 TQGRPE
-185 GPDGAAEIIDVG
+185 GAAEVIDAG

-215 PPRRAPRTRLFRTLS
+215 PPRHAPRTRLFRTLS

-236 NLAAWEERSSRPMF
+236 NLAAWEDRTSRPMF

-260 AAPIMSTRIQEPY
+260 AAPIMSTRIHEPY
-273 DAYLN
+273 DGYLN

-328 MIHLTT
+328 MIYMTT
-334 NRQYKRLSELAVKLF
+334 NRQYKRLSEMAVKLF

-358 FALAIYSVESSEPG
+358 FAMAIYSVESSEPG

-429 IIEKIGGR
+429 IIEKIGGM

-466 YARREAHDYTLR
+466 YARREACDYTLR
-478 EVVDEEGVHPV
+478 EVVDEDGVHPV

-497 RAGFSTASGFSA
+497 RAGFGAAETASATAQA
-509 AGFAAAGFTAPAAP
+509 ATSAAAGGTVP
-523 GAAAAASA
+523 
-531 EATSNAAQG
+531 G

-546 PADSSAS
+546 PADSSTS
-553 HEVAVREQEP
+553 HEVVVREQEP

-576 IREKFSLRS
+576 IREKFALRS
-585 RKQ
+585 RK

>member
-1 MDKAAQNQA
+1 M
-10 NNAAESSTAPN
+10 
-21 TSGSAS
+21 
-27 EADNPADASVRP
+27 RP
-39 ETAASEGAAQNITQS
+39 ETTASRTTASE
-54 DSAQSE
+54 
-60 NDKPESAK
+60 
-68 QGSTA
+68 TA
-73 AEASPAVTSATTSPA
+73 PAEASPAEANPVAASPA
-88 EPSPAASTPAGATAL
+88 EASPAEATAL
-103 HVDAMRLDST
+103 HVDAVQIDSARLDSA

-157 RGKQGDPKADP
+157 RGKGD
-168 QKAGSQKAG
+168 QKAGAPKMGARKTGSPKAG
-177 TQKAGTPG
+177 TQGN
-185 GPDGAAEIIDVG
+185 PDGAAEIVDAG

-236 NLAAWEERSSRPMF
+236 NLAAWEERSSTPMF

-273 DAYLN
+273 DGYLN

-328 MIHLTT
+328 MIYMTA

-372 AMIRDLPTAYWWTFT
+372 TMIRDLPTAYWWTFT

-394 GDVYPITGIGRVIA
+394 GDVYPVTGIGRVIA

-478 EVVDEEGVHPV
+478 EVVDEDGVHPI

-497 RAGFSTASGFSA
+497 RAGFG
-509 AGFAAAGFTAPAAP
+509 AAGFTAP
-523 GAAAAASA
+523 GAAEPASAAAQKASA
-531 EATSNAAQG
+531 EATSNTAPG
-540 AARAGE
+540 AAPSAVQAGE
-546 PADSSAS
+546 PADSSTS

-563 VALLEETRQTFTI
+563 IALLEETRQTFTI
-576 IREKFSLRS
+576 IREKFALRS
-585 RKQ
+585 RK